1 MDFFCYHRDRLASTP
16 LRRQMVERHWS
27 YMDDFQD
34 RMIARGPT
42 FTDDETLTGSVHIL
56 SLPDPAAARAFAFE
70 EPCYQAGAY
79 RDVMIR
85 RWDDLLSRTMW
96 DFAVSSEKSER
107 FLVLGFT
114 PGPKTESV
122 DPSAQDGL
130 IVCGRLLSDDG
141 NYVLGAAALIEAPG
155 LDAAR
160 AVLPDEQYVGIEVHR
175 WDFGGRR

>member
-1 MDFFCYHRDRLASTP
+1 
-16 LRRQMVERHWS
+16 MVERHWS

-79 RDVMIR
+79 RDVLIR

-114 PGPKTESV
+114 PGPTTEPV
-122 DPSAQDGL
+122 EASAQDGL
-130 IVCGRLLSDDG
+130 IVCGRLRSDDG
-141 NYVLGAAALIEAPG
+141 NYVLGAAALIEAPS
-155 LDAAR
+155 LDAAH